1 MEEQLLD
8 KLAEILE
15 VDQVSLSDE
24 LESFDEW
31 DSLTALSIIALA
43 DSNYNKKLTNDLL
56 KELNIKF
63 AFGQHSGV
71 IHKNTNQYYLP
82 RFALNENYGKIDRF
96 IFSANTKPLII
107 ENFLPNKILLKKNTI
122 IQIQFEFFCS
132 QFQKKIVLN

>member
-43 DSNYNKKLTNDLL
+43 HSDYNKKLTNDLI
-56 KELNIKF
+56 KEFKSIHDLVSFILN
-63 AFGQHSGV
+63 
-71 IHKNTNQYYLP
+71 
-82 RFALNENYGKIDRF
+82 
-96 IFSANTKPLII
+96 
-107 ENFLPNKILLKKNTI
+107 
-122 IQIQFEFFCS
+122 
-132 QFQKKIVLN
+132 

>member
-43 DSNYNKKLTNDLL
+43 DSDYDKKLTNDII
-56 KELNIKF
+56 KEFKTINDLVSFILN
-63 AFGQHSGV
+63 
-71 IHKNTNQYYLP
+71 
-82 RFALNENYGKIDRF
+82 
-96 IFSANTKPLII
+96 
-107 ENFLPNKILLKKNTI
+107 
-122 IQIQFEFFCS
+122 
-132 QFQKKIVLN
+132 